1 MLEGALRKKI
11 KWPGLQEIDVEK
23 EKTVETLATWKTSI
37 WTSTVMMKN
46 RLKSFIPTEN
56 SKVRDSENFFFKI
69 S

>member
-56 SKVRDSENFFFKI
+56 SKVRDSENFFFKMT
-69 S
+69 

>member
-69 S
+69 T